1 MSIFNVDLWTD
12 VELRANIDDGLLVWI
27 DGEFVFGGTGP
38 GEFNDEGGF
47 DYRIELPDL
56 EGGEHVIQIII
67 ESRGP
72 DAPEATFELRGTP
85 RFQYQPDRRCICP
98 PSRRQP
104 LCSGW
109 GLIGLVA
116 LRRRKSRG

>member
-1 MSIFNVDLWTD
+1 MSIFGPTLNFAQISTTACWS
-12 VELRANIDDGLLVWI
+12 GLTASSSSV
-27 DGEFVFGGTGP
+27 GPVP

-72 DAPEATFELRGTP
+72 DAPEATFELRGSPVSNTNQTADASVP
-85 RFQYQPDRRCICP
+85 EPAAAALFG
-98 PSRRQP
+98 
-104 LCSGW
+104 L